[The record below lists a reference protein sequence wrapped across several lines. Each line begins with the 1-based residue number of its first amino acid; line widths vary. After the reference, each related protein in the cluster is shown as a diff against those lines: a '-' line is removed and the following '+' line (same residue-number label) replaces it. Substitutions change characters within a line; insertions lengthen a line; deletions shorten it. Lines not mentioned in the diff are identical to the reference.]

1 MRFYWIVLLIIA
13 TFVACTT
20 SKTITNSFSAVAD
33 NQNNGRLLMANS
45 AIYEHGGERA
55 NFGSFVGSLKK
66 GTSKLAESARLQKF
80 LLQKRNGVEVMKS
93 LKFGYSVQ
101 TALKSSKL
109 ETLNK
114 YITKFN
120 KKHPDDP
127 ISMIGIFRERYGED
141 AVVKALVSAEMNV
154 ESAPNVA
161 KQLQADQLSI
171 WLNSDKSVDDVF
183 QLLKI
188 VQRFDPPAKLDSP
201 KLELLDEYIAKL
213 NSERHGHETLLDA
226 LKRGFGG
233 DDKLVSI
240 LARAKESPRTVDKA
254 KGLERGLLQ
263 QWGQEKLDPT
273 RVMKLLKLDD
283 NPGDALE
290 SGKLETFEKYIAQ
303 LNKNNPDKE
312 VTLVGMLA
320 SKYGEI
326 GVAEAS
332 AFTLKYGVA
341 NTMNVDTSTDLMA
354 AKLQKQQLELWL
366 NGGMTVDDVFKLLK
380 FEERVRFGTGLKL
393 DTLDEFILL
402 YNRVKKA
409 DETLEDV
416 LTRGLG
422 NDGRV
427 AEMLAKL
434 DALDSSETKKQ
445 ARKLQKRLF
454 SKWMEE
460 DVKPTSVFSKIFKIS
475 EADASDTQNT
485 VASHFKDYY
494 DNVQPTFTDP
504 RRL

>member
-1 MRFYWIVLLIIA
+1 
-13 TFVACTT
+13 
-20 SKTITNSFSAVAD
+20 
-33 NQNNGRLLMANS
+33 
-45 AIYEHGGERA
+45 
-55 NFGSFVGSLKK
+55 
-66 GTSKLAESARLQKF
+66 
-80 LLQKRNGVEVMKS
+80 
-93 LKFGYSVQ
+93 
-101 TALKSSKL
+101 
-109 ETLNK
+109 
-114 YITKFN
+114 
-120 KKHPDDP
+120 
-127 ISMIGIFRERYGED
+127 
-141 AVVKALVSAEMNV
+141 MNV

-273 RVMKLLKLDD
+273 RVMNLLKLDD

-303 LNKNNPDKE
+303 FNKNNPDKE

-475 EADASDTQNT
+475 EADASDTQKT

>member
-93 LKFGYSVQ
+93 LKFGYSVE

-114 YITKFN
+114 TL
-120 KKHPDDP
+120 
-127 ISMIGIFRERYGED
+127 RED

-273 RVMKLLKLDD
+273 RVMNLLKWDD

-303 LNKNNPDKE
+303 FNKNNPDKE

-434 DALDSSETKKQ
+434 DALDSNETKKQ

-475 EADASDTQNT
+475 EADASDTQKT